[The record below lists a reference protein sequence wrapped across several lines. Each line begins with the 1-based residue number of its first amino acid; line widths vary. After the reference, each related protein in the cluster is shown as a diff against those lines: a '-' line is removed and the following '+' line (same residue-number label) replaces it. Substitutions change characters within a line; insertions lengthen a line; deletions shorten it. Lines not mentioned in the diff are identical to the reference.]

1 MLVITGGKGFT
12 VGMATKTEAYFKIQ
26 FRDPISLAWK
36 DIQKAFASA
45 EEAQA
50 AFAPDKE
57 CRVMCITP
65 KGRFPL

>member
-36 DIQKAFASA
+36 DIQKSFASA
-45 EEAQA
+45 EDAQA
-50 AFAPDKE
+50 SFTPDKE

>member
-12 VGMATKTEAYFKIQ
+12 VGMATKTEVYFKIQ